1 MSGWDV
7 LACSD
12 QAMPMRTD
20 GVKDMFYLEEFD
32 YDGWTDYCSDTYGNK
47 PDYDYTLNH
56 FGGVTDKEYLAASK
70 IIFTNGGL
78 DPWSGASPNTHLSDT
93 LQACLIRKYWVMQPT
108 AHTTWISA
116 RPTPPTPKTSSSAAN
131 SSSQRSESGSLLS
144 STTSFVWSER
154 SDQISSDP
162 ANLSLRLAC
171 SLHLRLCL
179 CLLLFLLLLVLL
191 PGNSFQIVRSWL
203 LPVSEIPS

>member
-93 LQACLIRKYWVMQPT
+93 LQACLIPNG
-108 AHTTWISA
+108 AHHLDLRSPNPADPEDVIKCREFVLTKIREWIA
-116 RPTPPTPKTSSSAAN
+116 PK
-131 SSSQRSESGSLLS
+131 QH
-144 STTSFVWSER
+144 
-154 SDQISSDP
+154 
-162 ANLSLRLAC
+162 NLIRM
-171 SLHLRLCL
+171 
-179 CLLLFLLLLVLL
+179 
-191 PGNSFQIVRSWL
+191 
-203 LPVSEIPS
+203 E